1 MNKKIISCERQ
12 FLFLLFLIAI
22 SVATSRVR
30 AADALDV
37 DFKTAISRGDLDYT
51 NPTTRSEEGMPV
63 GNGRMGSLVW
73 TTPSA
78 LKFQINRDDVFAE
91 DSSSDSFPQQDS
103 DYASG
108 CGYVDINVVSAGADV
123 FAGKNFNQHLS
134 IYDGIMTAKG
144 NGLTARVLAWN
155 ARDVIAIEIDDQRK
169 RPEPINID
177 LRMLRY
183 ATRYFNSMNWLLT
196 SNHTVIYQTAN
207 HYATSQ
213 LHIRNSAILLTQRF
227 LEKEFFDS
235 SAVAI
240 AVVGRESKQRYLNES
255 TVELSVVPGR

>member
-169 RPEPINID
+169 RPEPINI
-177 LRMLRY
+177 
-183 ATRYFNSMNWLLT
+183 
-196 SNHTVIYQTAN
+196 
-207 HYATSQ
+207 
-213 LHIRNSAILLTQRF
+213 
-227 LEKEFFDS
+227 
-235 SAVAI
+235 
-240 AVVGRESKQRYLNES
+240 
-255 TVELSVVPGR
+255 